1 MTKVLRPALV
11 IPLTL
16 GAAVLAVLVAVS
28 DPGRIVAVIEGFHL
42 RDLLSILALMVA
54 YETLRCAQW
63 CVHLRALGIRAPLR
77 IQVFSFLGGEVTASL
92 PAGTYFRNYLLG
104 RSSGAEFGLSSAATT
119 VSLVSE
125 IFLAWRAS

>member
-1 MTKVLRPALV
+1 M
-11 IPLTL
+11 
-16 GAAVLAVLVAVS
+16 
-28 DPGRIVAVIEGFHL
+28 
-42 RDLLSILALMVA
+42 
-54 YETLRCAQW
+54 
-63 CVHLRALGIRAPLR
+63 GIQAPLR
-77 IQVFSFLGGEVTASL
+77 IQVFSFLGGEVTAFL